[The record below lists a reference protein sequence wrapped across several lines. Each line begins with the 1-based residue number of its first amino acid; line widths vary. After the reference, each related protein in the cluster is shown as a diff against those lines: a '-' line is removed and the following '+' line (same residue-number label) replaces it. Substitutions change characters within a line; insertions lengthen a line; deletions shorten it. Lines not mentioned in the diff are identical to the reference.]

1 MKFLRKGENPL
12 LSKSVKVAEHEGAV
26 LATQVHAVSFA
37 ERPCFAVFAR
47 LGLLHPRAV
56 TVRFEAVF
64 PDVPERVLVD
74 ISLVV
79 FAADG
84 GAGRDRTVD
93 EDGSDG
99 NTCGTLV

>member
-1 MKFLRKGENPL
+1 MAK
-12 LSKSVKVAEHEGAV
+12 HEGSVFPAE
-26 LATQVHAVSFA
+26 VHAVSFA
-37 ERPCFAVFAR
+37 EGPCFAIFAR

>member
-1 MKFLRKGENPL
+1 MAK
-12 LSKSVKVAEHEGAV
+12 HEGSVFPAE
-26 LATQVHAVSFA
+26 VHAVSFA
-37 ERPCFAVFAR
+37 EGPGFAVFAR

-84 GAGRDRTVD
+84 GAGRDRTVA